1 MSTITRKSILL
12 DKYLE
17 FQMKLEKEGING
29 IFPSFEDF
37 IELLF
42 FIDLKF
48 GNTSNYKKDI
58 KELIDNFSPIKITE
72 EEFDKIFPIIE
83 SFIKYILYDFK
94 ELK

>member
-1 MSTITRKSILL
+1 MN
-12 DKYLE
+12 
-17 FQMKLEKEGING
+17 LEKEGLNAM
-29 IFPSFEDF
+29 FPKFEDF

-48 GNTSNYKKDI
+48 TNTLNYKPGV
-58 KELIDNFSPIKITE
+58 KELIDNYSPMKITE